1 MRKQRTV
8 HAHYGEYTY
17 EEIGRVLGITKEAVR
32 KIEQRALAKLSHP
45 FLQRKLEETLE
56 TIALLQRDTNNTLA
70 I

>member
-1 MRKQRTV
+1 MRKKRTV

-17 EEIGRVLGITKEAVR
+17 EEIGGALGLTKEAVR
-32 KIEQRALAKLSHP
+32 KIEQRAIAKLSHP
-45 FLQRKLEETLE
+45 SLQRKLKEALE